1 MTTSGPAGVVGY
13 SGGGGEVVSLLASTL
28 VLSESTLVGVGT
40 GYPGGGEVVPCSEST
55 PVGVGVGVSYPTG
68 GGYSALFSV
77 GVLAG
82 GGYSKAGVVSWTAS
96 TLVEGGGVLSYS
108 GLVGATYPPLEQSV
122 PLASMWA
129 EADTAM
135 AVREKARIEETRI
148 LTGIMCMYVE
158 RGVYVCVWG
167 GRKIETDFLLCF
179 ERDVFKLTSEY
190 AELDAKTVSGEQ
202 EKKRLWG
209 EFVEG
214 EMRK

>member
-158 RGVYVCVWG
+158 RGVYVCVG
-167 GRKIETDFLLCF
+167 GGVK
-179 ERDVFKLTSEY
+179 
-190 AELDAKTVSGEQ
+190 
-202 EKKRLWG
+202 
-209 EFVEG
+209 
-214 EMRK
+214 

>member
-1 MTTSGPAGVVGY
+1 M
-13 SGGGGEVVSLLASTL
+13 
-28 VLSESTLVGVGT
+28 
-40 GYPGGGEVVPCSEST
+40 
-55 PVGVGVGVSYPTG
+55 
-68 GGYSALFSV
+68 
-77 GVLAG
+77 
-82 GGYSKAGVVSWTAS
+82 
-96 TLVEGGGVLSYS
+96 
-108 GLVGATYPPLEQSV
+108 
-122 PLASMWA
+122 
-129 EADTAM
+129 
-135 AVREKARIEETRI
+135 
-148 LTGIMCMYVE
+148 TGIMCMYVE